1 MNDDGCQAIHNGM
14 CNATIPTIQP
24 KCPQHEL
31 LQSPHLIIDDLRSRL
46 FRRNQLL
53 DTIRK
58 AYHRDVIA
66 VREYLIDLSDRG
78 ILPNNQDVHSFLSS
92 VPSLDIRP
100 ALLLFAP
107 QECELELHP
116 CHTCGGQLEIIHRES
131 SRIVQYKDAIELLQE
146 REQRLRCQ
154 VVDAK
159 VDVKDAEA
167 RRDQVIENAKAERDV
182 LLDQIR
188 ILKHEVAD
196 RNALEAEL
204 KLMKE
209 EKRQLERQMNSQ
221 KPLLLER
228 ERLLVDIESVKKERD
243 DLTKQLHAQMKDNAA
258 LRQQNDELLQQ
269 LDSQR
274 QENQSLNNQLSSYQE
289 QCRSLQ
295 DECATL
301 TSDLSKS
308 KEETAEAES
317 CLHKAEEAIY
327 ELEFDHEQEKE
338 QAESTINDLES
349 KCTDLTKTVKDL
361 EESSRRK
368 AEEAAKYRR
377 RIDVTLE
384 GAKRRG
390 SILSVPKSGDAAFAK
405 TDELIRDLDAYRLKT
420 ATLSNLLLSCIRS
433 TYENCLRQENIL
445 RGNGSELQ
453 TNKKML
459 NAAPP
464 TNEKSRMILECLRNA
479 QNSDTIEWPSSLKNE
494 TDQRH
499 VLGNLQN
506 RLQMGQFSI
515 DKCFEKLHKDASVD
529 MRKCQVGHKKQ
540 LDEKTNR
547 IWELENLLTE
557 AIRVNRW
564 YEAKMRVMRDKYENA
579 ELILEETR
587 GALRKLKKDCYDNND
602 TTVKLREG
610 FSELRPATERLLRAL
625 ANARQKITSL
635 NDVIDEKQDD
645 IDARDEAIQQLEK
658 LLENITHRYAENE
671 RLRIKVTRDVAIQ
684 AVVVTKEISC
694 IADFLPT
701 PLRTVTANEDDAKS
715 KTSCDAL
722 LPGRII
728 QIQDEENWP
737 MVQYPSRINVK
748 PPSRSLSFRRVID
761 RL

>member
-1 MNDDGCQAIHNGM
+1 MDQAFHDGL
-14 CNATIPTIQP
+14 CNATIPTVQP

-31 LQSPHLIIDDLRSRL
+31 LQSPHLTIDDLRSRL

-66 VREYLIDLSDRG
+66 VKEYLIDLADRG
-78 ILPNNQDVHSFLSS
+78 ILPNSHDAHSFLST

-100 ALLLFAP
+100 ALSLFAP

-116 CHTCGGQLEIIHRES
+116 CRTCGGQLEIIHRES
-131 SRIVQYKDAIELLQE
+131 SRIVQYKRAIELLQE
-146 REQRLRCQ
+146 REQRLHCQ
-154 VVDAK
+154 VVDAR

-204 KLMKE
+204 EVVKE
-209 EKRQLERQMNSQ
+209 EKRQLGRQIESQ
-221 KPLLLER
+221 KPLLEER
-228 ERLLVDIESVKKERD
+228 ERLLVDIETVRLDRD
-243 DLTKQLHAQMKDNAA
+243 DLTKQLHAQAKVNEV
-258 LRQQNDELLQQ
+258 LRQQNDELLQK
-269 LDSQR
+269 LDR
-274 QENQSLNNQLSSYQE
+274 QIQVNQSLSKQLSSCQD

-295 DECATL
+295 DECTTL

-338 QAESTINDLES
+338 QAESTINELES
-349 KCTDLTKTVKDL
+349 KCTDLAKTVKDL
-361 EESSRRK
+361 EEASKRK
-368 AEEAAKYRR
+368 AEEAARYRK

-405 TDELIRDLDAYRLKT
+405 TDELIRDLDTYRLKT

-445 RGNGSELQ
+445 RDNGTELL
-453 TNKKML
+453 TNKKTL
-459 NAAPP
+459 NSAPP
-464 TNEKSRMILECLRNA
+464 TNEKARMILDCLSNA
-479 QNSDTIEWPSSLKNE
+479 QESDTIEWPSSLKNE

-515 DKCFEKLHKDASVD
+515 DKCFEKLHKEASVD
-529 MRKCQVGHKKQ
+529 MRKCQDGHKKQ

-547 IWELENLLTE
+547 IWELEKLLTE
-557 AIRVNRW
+557 AIKVNRW
-564 YEAKMRVMRDKYENA
+564 YEGKMRVMRDKYEDA
-579 ELILEETR
+579 EQILEETR
-587 GALRKLKKDCYDNND
+587 GAMRKLKKDCYNNND
-602 TTVKLREG
+602 ITIKLRED
-610 FSELRPATERLLRAL
+610 FSKLHPATERLLRAL
-625 ANARQKITSL
+625 ANARQRITLL
-635 NDVIDEKQDD
+635 NDVISEKQDD

-671 RLRIKVTRDVAIQ
+671 RLRIKVTHDIAIQ
-684 AVVVTKEISC
+684 AVVVTKEIC
-694 IADFLPT
+694 CVADFLPT